1 MKTNLSIA
9 NQSHQNRFADDTTS
23 AVVASSINDSAR
35 SKDPA
40 ESRYYVLP
48 AIAGIG
54 YGFAWIVGL
63 LVWPSNL
70 AIDSTGRQV
79 TGLYSH
85 HVTQAAVQ
93 YILVE
98 GVAGVLL
105 GTVLIYLLRALQRQ
119 SPETKMLLP
128 ALLALSAAALSVLQF
143 VLGFILIRSSRRRRH
158 HRQRRS
164 LCTRKSAR
172 WSQTALPLRE
182 RHMASEESQGGYS
195 PLAAGG
201 CVGHGRDAPSL
212 RTLVSAAHERLRMD
226 CVRGSPLLLI
236 FMSGSGI
243 WLARSRGKTW

>member
-9 NQSHQNRFADDTTS
+9 NQSHRNRFADDTTS
-23 AVVASSINDSAR
+23 VVVAWSINDSAR
-35 SKDPA
+35 SEDPA
-40 ESRYYVLP
+40 ESRSYVLP

-54 YGFAWIVGL
+54 YGLAWIAGL

-79 TGLYSH
+79 VGLYSH

-128 ALLALSAAALSVLQF
+128 ALLALSAAALSVSQC
-143 VLGFILIRSSRRRRH
+143 VLGLILIRSSV
-158 HRQRRS
+158 
-164 LCTRKSAR
+164 
-172 WSQTALPLRE
+172 
-182 RHMASEESQGGYS
+182 
-195 PLAAGG
+195 AG
-201 CVGHGRDAPSL
+201 DI
-212 RTLVSAAHERLRMD
+212 T
-226 CVRGSPLLLI
+226 
-236 FMSGSGI
+236 GSGDLFALVNRLDGVKQLCLCASAI
-243 WLARSRGKTW
+243 WLARRANGIFLTGCGWLRGP

>member
-23 AVVASSINDSAR
+23 VVVAWSINDSAR
-35 SKDPA
+35 SEDPA
-40 ESRYYVLP
+40 ESRSFVLP

-54 YGFAWIVGL
+54 YGLAWIAGL

-79 TGLYSH
+79 VGLYSH

-105 GTVLIYLLRALQRQ
+105 GTVLFYLLRALQRQ

-128 ALLALSAAALSVLQF
+128 ALLALSATALSVFAIASWDLFSSGPLSPATSPAAEISLHSSIGSMESNSFAF
-143 VLGFILIRSSRRRRH
+143 VR
-158 HRQRRS
+158 
-164 LCTRKSAR
+164 
-172 WSQTALPLRE
+172 
-182 RHMASEESQGGYS
+182 
-195 PLAAGG
+195 
-201 CVGHGRDAPSL
+201 APY
-212 RTLVSAAHERLRMD
+212 
-226 CVRGSPLLLI
+226 G
-236 FMSGSGI
+236 
-243 WLARSRGKTW
+243 